1 MPQSPVI
8 IFDFETTGLTP
19 KQGDRVIEV
28 AALRIQNNTVTERFS
43 ALMNPD
49 FAVTPF
55 IEHYTGIS
63 NAMLA
68 KAKPIYQEMNRFYA
82 FIQGAN
88 LIAHNASFDKR
99 FLEAELAELGIAFKG
114 RFACS
119 MLLAKRVF
127 PKAPSYKLGEL
138 VKYAGIKSEG
148 NYHRALYDC
157 QMTAQLWFA
166 MEQRLSDDYGLQSL
180 SFDLACKLVKS
191 PKSAVAATI
200 ENYHTRNPSCQTLS
214 TED

>member
-1 MPQSPVI
+1 MPQNPVI
-8 IFDFETTGLTP
+8 IFDFETTGLSP

-28 AALRIQNNTVTERFS
+28 GAVRIQNNIITERFS
-43 ALMNPD
+43 ALMNPG
-49 FAVTPF
+49 FAITPF
-55 IEHYTGIS
+55 IEQYTGIS

-68 KAKPIYQEMNRFYA
+68 TAKPIYQEMNRFYA

-99 FLEAELAELGIAFKG
+99 FLEAELAELGIDFNG
-114 RFACS
+114 NFACS

-138 VKYAGIKSEG
+138 VKYAGIKSSG

-157 QMTAQLWFA
+157 EMTANLWFA
-166 MEQRLSDDYGLQSL
+166 MEQRLNDDFGLDDL
-180 SFDLACKLVKS
+180 PFDLACKLAKS
-191 PKSAVAATI
+191 PKSGIAATI
-200 ENYHTRNPSCQTLS
+200 AKYQMQRS
-214 TED
+214 